1 MPMTKKE
8 KDRTWKGALVGGV
21 AGACIGMPFLG
32 AASGAFVNYNNT
44 PEKKKKFKKN
54 VSKMW

>member
-1 MPMTKKE
+1 MTKKE